1 MTKIQLTMKNFSFA
15 GQLKAIFEGYSN
27 DYEYTSDGIFRKI
40 KPPLCADCGT
50 PMSHNGFNN
59 HTKKQLGDVKIG
71 KYQCPNC
78 SKNIEEEHGFWENAT
93 SAFFGLFG
101 GLCQLLRVN
110 HVSLDVI
117 EKVSNYIYPRSKDS
131 ICTMITSATDNMEVP
146 KIEDVQF
153 VHYDEQ
159 HPKAGRSQ
167 KYRLTLLDYRTKQ
180 VIADELFDSKDG
192 ATIEDFLRRN
202 LDTHK
207 PIFIVT
213 DLYRGYDEIFKK
225 IFGNRVAHQFCLFH
239 QSKLIVNDFPKK
251 TTIEEE
257 LLKYRMLNIFYDRT
271 SEIQWLSCLIEE
283 EQEMKK
289 RGEKTYREWLEE
301 AQKWFKKFV
310 HGLEK
315 ERRRNHRNMATRN
328 LYDAKKN
335 LDELMNKID
344 AFKIIIQKRLK
355 QIEKDWQHLMIF
367 QLFDGAPATNNP
379 IENYYSCSL
388 KTHRKQQLDVPGI
401 EEQMKLSRL
410 KRWGMF
416 GIPQKT
422 LIEAFFVFIPFMD
435 WK

>member
-1 MTKIQLTMKNFSFA
+1 MTQIQLNMKNFPLA
-15 GQLKAIFEGYSN
+15 GQLKTIFEGYSD
-27 DYEYTSDGIFRKI
+27 DYEYTSNGIFRKI
-40 KPPLCADCGT
+40 MPPLCIECGT
-50 PMSHNGFNN
+50 RMDHNGFNTR
-59 HTKKQLGDVKIG
+59 TKMHLGEVKIG
-71 KYQCPNC
+71 KYRCPEC
-78 SKNIEEEHGFWENAT
+78 LKNIEEDHTFWDDAT
-93 SAFFGLFG
+93 RVFFGIYSGF
-101 GLCQLLRVN
+101 CQILRAN
-110 HVSLDVI
+110 HVSLEVI
-117 EKVSNYIYPRSKDS
+117 EKVSNYIIPRDKDT
-131 ICTMITSATDNMEVP
+131 ICTMIKSATDNMEVP

-159 HPKAGRSQ
+159 HPKAGRNQ

-202 LDTHK
+202 LDTNK

-213 DLYRGYDEIFKK
+213 DLYKGYDELFRK
-225 IFGNRVAHQFCLFH
+225 IFGNKVAHQFCLFH

-257 LLKYRMLNIFYDRT
+257 LLKYKILNIFYDRT
-271 SEIQWLSCLIEE
+271 LEMQWLSCLIEE
-283 EQEMKK
+283 EQDMKK
-289 RGEKTYREWLEE
+289 RGEKIYKEWLEE
-301 AQKWFKKFV
+301 ARKLFKKFV
-310 HGLEK
+310 RDLEK
-315 ERRRNHRNMATRN
+315 ERRKNHRNMEKRN

-335 LDELMNKID
+335 LDELMNKINT
-344 AFKIIIQKRLK
+344 FNIMIQKRLK
-355 QIEKDWQHLMIF
+355 QIKKDWQHLMIF

-379 IENYYSCSL
+379 LENYYSCSL